1 MGLLQ
6 DRMNEHAH
14 DCEVAYRLL
23 ALSPSSAGPLAAFK
37 VRVRD
42 VEWDGLVAEG
52 KLLAAAL
59 RAGGDPPSLDELR
72 WWHRRARVCIQA
84 LKETDPAAVL
94 SYVSDLK
101 SEKDQRL
108 IRGM

>member
-1 MGLLQ
+1 
-6 DRMNEHAH
+6 MNEHAH
-14 DCEVAYRLL
+14 ECEVAYRLL
-23 ALSPSSAGPLAAFK
+23 ELAPAGDPDPIAAFE
-37 VRVRD
+37 VGARD
-42 VEWDGLVAEG
+42 TEWDVLVAEG
-52 KLLAAAL
+52 RVLAAGL

-84 LKETDPAAVL
+84 LKETDPEAVL
-94 SYVSDLK
+94 SYVKDLE

>member
-1 MGLLQ
+1 MGLIQ
-6 DRMNEHAH
+6 NRMNEHAH

-23 ALSPSSAGPLAAFK
+23 ERAPADDG
-37 VRVRD
+37 
-42 VEWDGLVAEG
+42 GLVAEG
-52 KLLAAAL
+52 KVFAATL

-72 WWHRRARVCIQA
+72 WWHRRARMCIKA
-84 LKETDPAAVL
+84 LKETDPEAVL
-94 SYVSDLK
+94 AYMKGLE